1 MLAAVKPKEPSDAPL
16 EEGPNPRLFP
26 RINQLARISFFIA
39 IGDILGG
46 IYIGSTA
53 DYDERTAVFC
63 LCLVLTSALGAFC
76 GHCACKQIRERR
88 PHQKGTGM
96 EVTGIIGCYGCLCV
110 GLAVFSALTQGS
122 V

>member
-1 MLAAVKPKEPSDAPL
+1 MKPEEPRGAPL
-16 EEGPNPRLFP
+16 GEGPNPRLFP

-76 GHCACKQIRERR
+76 GHCAWCSVR
-88 PHQKGTGM
+88 TGS
-96 EVTGIIGCYGCLCV
+96 E
-110 GLAVFSALTQGS
+110 ALRQ
-122 V
+122 